1 MRTLGS
7 LERQPLFLS
16 GFGHPRRTLVRARSS
31 LETTML
37 ESIQQHIEAVLG
49 APELHAETLCTLFRI
64 SRTRLYRLF
73 EPLGGVA
80 K

>member
-1 MRTLGS
+1 
-7 LERQPLFLS
+7 
-16 GFGHPRRTLVRARSS
+16 
-31 LETTML
+31 ML